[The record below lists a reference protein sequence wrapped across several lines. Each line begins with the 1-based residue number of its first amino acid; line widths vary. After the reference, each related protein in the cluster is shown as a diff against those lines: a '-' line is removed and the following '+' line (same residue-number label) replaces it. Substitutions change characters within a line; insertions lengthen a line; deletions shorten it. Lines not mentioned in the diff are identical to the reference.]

1 MDTLTNTVILTN
13 NTCLRHIR
21 TINKRISVKAECQK
35 GVVVWYGGMVLMK
48 PIAERT
54 KSRTGAIIKQQA
66 KFGEGGMQ
74 ITVSRFGGYAKQL
87 ATPGI
92 HS

>member
-1 MDTLTNTVILTN
+1 MVI
-13 NTCLRHIR
+13 
-21 TINKRISVKAECQK
+21 
-35 GVVVWYGGMVLMK
+35 WYGGVVLMK

-66 KFGEGGMQ
+66 KLGEGGMQ

-87 ATPGI
+87 AT
-92 HS
+92 